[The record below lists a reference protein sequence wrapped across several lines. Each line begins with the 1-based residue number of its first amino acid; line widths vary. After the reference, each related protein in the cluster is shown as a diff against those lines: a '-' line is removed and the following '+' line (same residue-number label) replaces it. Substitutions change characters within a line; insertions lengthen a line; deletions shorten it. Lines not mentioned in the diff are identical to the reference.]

1 MSYMRRIPTQVL
13 QTFQQVPSTH
23 RKTLLD
29 VRELIF
35 EVAQDDPR
43 IGVIEE
49 TLRWREP
56 AYVTSQNKT
65 GSTIRL
71 GIEKGS
77 GMPALFFNCKTTLV
91 EEFRQQFGGALRY
104 AKNRA
109 VILDNE
115 DGQDTAAL
123 KICIAAALKYHL
135 RD

>member
-49 TLRWREP
+49 TLRWGEP

-65 GSTIRL
+65 GSTMRL